1 MFRFIQLKNVCSS
14 TAKAHPH
21 LLNGLSEC
29 IPSTDIPYVSAIK
42 RRSAQMDTLRTKH
55 FRAESICLVFQN
67 IQHRTEYSHLCL
79 PPGLQSLD
87 SAQMSK
93 RRYIVAPLLLLAL
106 FLTYQVSITLFTH
119 VHIVNGVMIVHSHPS
134 SEKHHTHT
142 TGQVITGLL
151 CTFSCSTIYFFSSP
165 NNN

>member
-1 MFRFIQLKNVCSS
+1 MVMPYHLHMPSYFLETFTEYPQLKNVCSS

-87 SAQMSK
+87 SAQMS
-93 RRYIVAPLLLLAL
+93 
-106 FLTYQVSITLFTH
+106 
-119 VHIVNGVMIVHSHPS
+119 N
-134 SEKHHTHT
+134 
-142 TGQVITGLL
+142 
-151 CTFSCSTIYFFSSP
+151 
-165 NNN
+165 

>member
-42 RRSAQMDTLRTKH
+42 RRSAQMDTLRTKR

-79 PPGLQSLD
+79 PPGS
-87 SAQMSK
+87 
-93 RRYIVAPLLLLAL
+93 RVWIVLR
-106 FLTYQVSITLFTH
+106 
-119 VHIVNGVMIVHSHPS
+119 
-134 SEKHHTHT
+134 
-142 TGQVITGLL
+142 
-151 CTFSCSTIYFFSSP
+151 
-165 NNN
+165 